1 MDLLI
6 LNQIELYKEKKA
18 QKEALEKELKE
29 MNTEIVNAM
38 INEGVNKV
46 ETANGVTASVAT
58 KVSLKYDEVA
68 TIKYLKDNGL
78 TQYIV
83 EKLDT
88 KKLSE
93 ELKKSKSLSESIQHS
108 QDVSYALTVK

>member
-18 QKEALEKELKE
+18 LKEALEKELKE
-29 MNTEIVNAM
+29 MNTEIVTAMNNAG
-38 INEGVNKV
+38 INKV
-46 ETANGVTASVAT
+46 ETPNGVTATVTT

-83 EKLDT
+83 EKVDT
-88 KKLSE
+88 KKLNE
-93 ELKKSKSLSESIQHS
+93 ELKKSKSLNESIQPS
-108 QDVSYALTVK
+108 QDVSYALTIK